1 MKGATDDGFDW
12 FSKWQAK
19 AVRGEISGSLGLRR
33 RGRGDGENRV
43 KFRKSFYNYRVKSMS

>member
-43 KFRKSFYNYRVKSMS
+43 TFRKSFYNYRVKSMS